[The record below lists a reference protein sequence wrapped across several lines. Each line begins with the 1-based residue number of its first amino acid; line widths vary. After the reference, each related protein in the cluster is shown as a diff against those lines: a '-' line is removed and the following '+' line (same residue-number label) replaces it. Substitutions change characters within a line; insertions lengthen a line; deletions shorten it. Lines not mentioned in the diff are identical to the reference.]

1 MVKDLEYRS
10 GQVFKG
16 GRAGRWCH
24 TMSLRDVRHLLD
36 VRWRGLRHGPG
47 NRHLQ
52 MMSPVPCALTASWM
66 SIAKAGGLSDAPGA
80 ERSPNGKM
88 EILWHPPL
96 DSCQHPR
103 WHLLKQLE
111 WMIQCKTVKVY
122 IDMAKTFQI
131 TLYKIWLIRLYFKI
145 PEKRKIL
152 LLLYPANPDN

>member
-1 MVKDLEYRS
+1 MVKDPEYRS
-10 GQVFKG
+10 GWVFKE
-16 GRAGRWCH
+16 GRAGGWRH
-24 TMSLRDVRHLLD
+24 AMSLQDMRHLPD
-36 VRWRGLRHGPG
+36 VWWRGLRHGPG
-47 NRHLQ
+47 NHHLQ
-52 MMSPVPCALTASWM
+52 TTSPVPCTLTTSRV
-66 SIAKAGGLSDAPGA
+66 SVTKAGGLSNAPGA

-88 EILWHPPL
+88 EIPWHSPL
-96 DSCQHPR
+96 DSCQRPR